1 MSMKWSYNPVA
12 YLFILTPIAGSV
24 GFFDAL
30 LCEVDD
36 EKLTVITEWVEIT
49 RQQVEQIAH
58 EIRLGAWLNGFAA
71 TVDIQQG
78 VRS

>member
-1 MSMKWSYNPVA
+1 MKWFYNPVA
-12 YLFILTPIAGSV
+12 YLFVITPIESTV

-30 LCEVDD
+30 LCEEVDD
-36 EKLTVITEWVEIT
+36 DKMTVITEWVEIT
-49 RQQVEQIAH
+49 RQEVEQIAH

-78 VRS
+78 VKS